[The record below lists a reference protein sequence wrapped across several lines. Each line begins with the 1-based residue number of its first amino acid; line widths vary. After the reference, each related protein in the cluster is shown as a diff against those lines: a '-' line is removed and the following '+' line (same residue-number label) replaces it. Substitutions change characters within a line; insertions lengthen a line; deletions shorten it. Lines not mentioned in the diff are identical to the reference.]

1 MNEHD
6 LKLLREYM
14 DKAHKAGI
22 HGDYLREKELMEEAG
37 KLIYGYA
44 WLGGLFIKNTD
55 TGDVEEIEI
64 L

>member
-6 LKLLREYM
+6 LKLLKEYM
-14 DKAHKAGI
+14 VKAHESGI
-22 HGDYLREKELMEEAG
+22 HGDYLREKELMEEVG
-37 KLIYGYA
+37 KLVYGNA

-55 TGDVEEIEI
+55 TGNVEEIE